1 VIVVSDAS
9 PLIGLA
15 VVQQIDLLR
24 HLYGEVLIPDAVHR
38 EVVILA
44 ADAPGASEVSA
55 SSWIR
60 VRRVE
65 DRALVEALA
74 AQLGSGE
81 AEAIALAVEVAAD
94 IVLIDE
100 RRARAV
106 ATRLGRRVVGVLGV
120 LVEAKARG
128 HLLAVRPV
136 LEALTIRAG
145 FRVSPALF
153 AREAAG
159 EAQ

>member
-1 VIVVSDAS
+1 
-9 PLIGLA
+9 
-15 VVQQIDLLR
+15 
-24 HLYGEVLIPDAVHR
+24 
-38 EVVILA
+38 VILA